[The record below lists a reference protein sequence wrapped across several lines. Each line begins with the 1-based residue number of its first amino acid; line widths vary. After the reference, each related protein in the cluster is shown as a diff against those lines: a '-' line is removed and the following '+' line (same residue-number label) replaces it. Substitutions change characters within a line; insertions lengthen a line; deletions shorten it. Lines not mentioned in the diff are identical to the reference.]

1 MVSASGDAV
10 APTIRSWS
18 RNAETTKAR
27 RVEAMGIFHGRCI
40 IMLMVWRA
48 TKKHDAKKPTI
59 RKKQRCKYLE
69 KSELRSLPHETIRA
83 KATHNEMRHVKI
95 RLHQFLSRCGVFSSK
110 KDVKAA
116 IWNGEVSV
124 AGSVVKDIAFQFNAN
139 TKQVHLNG
147 NLLTLP
153 NMHTTFVINK
163 AEGLLCSRLNKQER
177 ALGKTSVFAA
187 LRAPVKDSV
196 YDRLLTVGRLDEQTT
211 GLLVIT
217 TDGHLVHEIT
227 SPDARVEKTYAVV
240 IDKVLTPDD
249 RRKLS
254 TGVEIDM
261 EVNGVKSRYT
271 TRPAKVE
278 ETDSTT
284 VRLTI
289 TEGKKRQVRRMF
301 ASLGYTVQRLH
312 RTSIGGLR
320 LDLLDLEVGDALE
333 LDAATVRQLVF
344 EERVDKRP

>member
-1 MVSASGDAV
+1 M
-10 APTIRSWS
+10 
-18 RNAETTKAR
+18 RN
-27 RVEAMGIFHGRCI
+27 
-40 IMLMVWRA
+40 
-48 TKKHDAKKPTI
+48 
-59 RKKQRCKYLE
+59 
-69 KSELRSLPHETIRA
+69 SESRSLPYETIRA
-83 KATHNEMRHVKI
+83 KAIHNELRHVKI

-124 AGSVVKDIAFQFNAN
+124 AGSVVKDITFQFNAN

-187 LRAPVKDSV
+187 LRAQVDDSV

-227 SPDARVEKTYAVV
+227 SPEACVEKTYSVV
-240 IDKVLTPDD
+240 IDKVLSSEDH
-249 RRKLS
+249 RKLS
-254 TGVEIDM
+254 TGVGIDM
-261 EVNGVKSRYT
+261 EVNGAKSRYT

-278 ETDSTT
+278 KTDSTT
-284 VRLTI
+284 VQLTI

>member
-1 MVSASGDAV
+1 MHYNADGSASNEK
-10 APTIRSWS
+10 
-18 RNAETTKAR
+18 NAIQNNQATTKNNISG
-27 RVEAMGIFHGRCI
+27 V
-40 IMLMVWRA
+40 
-48 TKKHDAKKPTI
+48 
-59 RKKQRCKYLE
+59 CK
-69 KSELRSLPHETIRA
+69 RSVSRLLPYETIRA
-83 KATHNEMRHVKI
+83 KTIHSKLRHVKI

-153 NMHTTFVINK
+153 DIHTTFVINK

-177 ALGKTSVFAA
+177 ALGKNSVFAA
-187 LRAPVKDSV
+187 FRARVEDSV
-196 YDRLLTVGRLDEQTT
+196 YDRLLTVGRLDEQST

-217 TDGHLVHEIT
+217 TDGHLVHEVT
-227 SPDARVEKTYAVV
+227 SPEARVEKTYTVV
-240 IDKVLTPDD
+240 IDKALSSEDH
-249 RRKLS
+249 RKLS

-261 EVNGVKSRYT
+261 EVNGAISRYI
-271 TRPAKVE
+271 TRPAEVE

-344 EERVDKRP
+344 EERADKRP

>member
-1 MVSASGDAV
+1 
-10 APTIRSWS
+10 
-18 RNAETTKAR
+18 
-27 RVEAMGIFHGRCI
+27 
-40 IMLMVWRA
+40 MLMVWRA
-48 TKKHDAKKPTI
+48 INNAIQNKQPTVNNSGAGTW
-59 RKKQRCKYLE
+59 RNG
-69 KSELRSLPHETIRA
+69 KSRSLPYETIRA
-83 KATHNEMRHVKI
+83 KTIHDKLRHVKI

-163 AEGLLCSRLNKQER
+163 AKGLLCSRLNKQER
-177 ALGKTSVFAA
+177 ALGKVSVFAA
-187 LRAPVKDSV
+187 LRAQVEDSV

-227 SPDARVEKTYAVV
+227 SPEARVEKTYTVV
-240 IDKVLTPDD
+240 IDKALSSEDH
-249 RRKLS
+249 RKLS

-261 EVNGVKSRYT
+261 ELNGAISRYI
-271 TRPAKVE
+271 TRPAEVE

-333 LDAATVRQLVF
+333 LEAATVRQLVF
-344 EERVDKRP
+344 EERADKRP